1 MVLNEVPSDNIETRS
16 NSPSRQ
22 KRIRRAIPLLLIIK
36 AIAGTTLV
44 TDTALSIATVAT
56 NGAVYY
62 PSIEKNE
69 KKIKELLAK
78 INAITPQIHEVETN
92 IANATMQFELD
103 LYNYKYWVVT
113 VTKVLENI
121 ERSRKN
127 ESTEWVHQMEQR
139 ITKRV
144 NSRFWQVYKLLAKL
158 F

>member
-1 MVLNEVPSDNIETRS
+1 MVPYITHQL
-16 NSPSRQ
+16 
-22 KRIRRAIPLLLIIK
+22 K
-36 AIAGTTLV
+36 
-44 TDTALSIATVAT
+44 
-56 NGAVYY
+56 
-62 PSIEKNE
+62 KNE

-139 ITKRV
+139 ITERV
-144 NSRFWQVYKLLAKL
+144 NSRFWKIYEIVAAWRIASNTTKIISPAMKKIGHIIHKTKIGRGFKKLEMIVRGVRT
-158 F
+158 